1 MKKNPN
7 RGFTLIEMLA
17 VIAVIAILVTI
28 IVPVVSNASD
38 KAAAAADAANLR
50 SAKAAIAVGLVSGT
64 YTAEYDISAED
75 VGIPEKSNY
84 NDEDFEVS
92 ISDDGEITVAYG
104 EFDIDDFAY
113 IAEHGEEPAAD
124 EDAPAESIPG

>member
-1 MKKNPN
+1 MKKNQN

-50 SAKAAIAVGLVSGT
+50 SAKAAIALGLVNDDFHAGDT
-64 YTAEYDISAED
+64 ITAEKA
-75 VGIPEKSNY
+75 GIPEKSNY
-84 NDEDFEVS
+84 KDLDFSGS
-92 ISDDGEITVAYG
+92 INADGEITVAYG
-104 EFDIDDFAY
+104 EFDIGDFAY

-124 EDAPAESIPG
+124 EDTPAESIPG